1 MEYLKNVKREFSKV
15 VWPGKDELGTDTV
28 TVIIICAA
36 FAALFW
42 AADTGVLAG
51 LRSILGI
58 SL

>member
-1 MEYLKNVKREFSKV
+1 MEYSQSVRREFSKV